1 MAGKV
6 LLIED
11 EPHIVEAISFL
22 LERAGWQ
29 VFTHSNGQDAAEVAG
44 RIAPDVII
52 LDNMLPNKSGIDVL
66 REIRADATT
75 SGKPVL
81 MLTAKGQARDK
92 AAAEEAGV
100 SMFMTK
106 PFSNQAIIDTVKM
119 LAQ

>member
-11 EPHIVEAISFL
+11 EPHIVEALSFL

-29 VFTHSNGQDAAEVAG
+29 VVTHSNGEDAAEVAS
-44 RIAPDVII
+44 RIAPDVIV
-52 LDNMLPNKSGIDVL
+52 LDNMLPNKSGIDIL
-66 REIRADATT
+66 REIRANTT
-75 SGKPVL
+75 TADKPVL
-81 MLTAKGQARDK
+81 MLTAKGQARDR

-106 PFSNQAIIDTVKM
+106 PFSNQAIIDTVNK